1 MVNVWKCQCCPP
13 EIVKMSK
20 KTRGRKW
27 INDKQQ
33 DEREKQSNSQSKEFA
48 NLLQSL
54 VGTSSLLW
62 ITETY
67 LIETVKHICCPFP
80 PASIHCLMGIF
91 LQEFQQSFLSGVPKE
106 DEEQS
111 VNKDLCEQSLF
122 ITGWF
127 MVRDYNMWAARK
139 GWKSSQ
145 NSFGKILKIIWRRQR
160 VCMVMC
166 MKGASKLPPSTDLNL
181 GSCAGA
187 ASLLGMQT
195 PVKWLHSCWTWDCG
209 MSRDTGWV
217 WSSAAVLC
225 WAVMCS
231 CLRALRSPRL
241 CQLNCLGIS
250 SWLTGTVQ
258 GMIPNGHW
266 GKAGGAREE
275 GLQVHS

>member
-1 MVNVWKCQCCPP
+1 MFVCFHQLSYSQELWFQVSCDLLSIQPSYIFHDVSLQCPRSRHASDLDLSSFYFYYGDVWKCQCCPP

-48 NLLQSL
+48 NLLQSH

-127 MVRDYNMWAARK
+127 MVSDYNM
-139 GWKSSQ
+139 
-145 NSFGKILKIIWRRQR
+145 
-160 VCMVMC
+160 
-166 MKGASKLPPSTDLNL
+166 
-181 GSCAGA
+181 
-187 ASLLGMQT
+187 
-195 PVKWLHSCWTWDCG
+195 
-209 MSRDTGWV
+209 
-217 WSSAAVLC
+217 
-225 WAVMCS
+225 
-231 CLRALRSPRL
+231 
-241 CQLNCLGIS
+241 
-250 SWLTGTVQ
+250 
-258 GMIPNGHW
+258 
-266 GKAGGAREE
+266 
-275 GLQVHS
+275 